1 MEPRK
6 VTLNMR
12 KTLALAVAAVALTG
26 CGMLPGQFA
35 GGGGEEKQQA
45 TAGQESAQP
54 TPELQQSAPQ
64 SAVPQDLQ
72 QSAAPQ
78 ADQVIATRE
87 TKVASGDG
95 GVARADVTALKRQGR
110 TVTLNW
116 TVTAVDGKVNM
127 HNGMGGAPL
136 DFSVSGVSL
145 IDPVNAKRYRVARN
159 GTGSD
164 AECVCSD
171 TQGEFLKAG
180 QTVTLYALFAA
191 PPADVTKVNIEMPMI
206 GVFTDVPIS

>member
-1 MEPRK
+1 
-6 VTLNMR
+6 MR
-12 KTLALAVAAVALTG
+12 KTLTLAVAAVALTG
-26 CGMLPGQFA
+26 CGMLPGQFG
-35 GGGGEEKQQA
+35 GGGGEEKQQT
-45 TAGQESAQP
+45 TAQEQP
-54 TPELQQSAPQ
+54 TKEQPTQRRTTSDEP
-64 SAVPQDLQ
+64 Q

-87 TKVASGDG
+87 AKVASGDG
-95 GVARADVTALKRQGR
+95 GTARADVTALKRQGK

-116 TVTAVDGKVNM
+116 TITVVDGEVNI
-127 HNGMGGAPL
+127 HNGMGSATL
-136 DFSVSGVSL
+136 DYSVSGVSL

-164 AECVCSD
+164 AQCVCSD
-171 TQGEFLKAG
+171 TQGNFLKKG

-206 GVFTDVPIS
+206 GVLTDVPIS

>member
-45 TAGQESAQP
+45 TARQESAQP
-54 TPELQQSAPQ
+54 TQEPLQTAPQ
-64 SAVPQDLQ
+64 SAAP

-159 GTGSD
+159 GTESN

>member
-1 MEPRK
+1 
-6 VTLNMR
+6 MR
-12 KTLALAVAAVALTG
+12 KTLTLAVAAVALTG
-26 CGMLPGQFA
+26 CGMLPGQLGG
-35 GGGGEEKQQA
+35 GGGGEEKQQ
-45 TAGQESAQP
+45 TAVQVQPTEAQP
-54 TPELQQSAPQ
+54 TQRQTTSDEP
-64 SAVPQDLQ
+64 Q

-78 ADQVIATRE
+78 PDQVIATRE

-95 GVARADVTALKRQGR
+95 GTARADVTALKRQGK

-116 TVTAVDGKVNM
+116 TVTVVDGKVNM
-127 HNGMGGAPL
+127 HNGMGTVPG
-136 DFSVSGVSL
+136 DYSVAGVSL

-171 TQGEFLKAG
+171 TQGEFLKKG

-191 PPADVTKVNIEMPMI
+191 PPADVTKINIEMPMI
-206 GVFTDVPIS
+206 GVLTDVPIS

>member
-1 MEPRK
+1 
-6 VTLNMR
+6 MR

-26 CGMLPGQFA
+26 CGMLPGQPG

-45 TAGQESAQP
+45 TAQQQP
-54 TPELQQSAPQ
+54 TTEQQPTQEQ
-64 SAVPQDLQ
+64 SGRPLE

-87 TKVASGDG
+87 TKVASGAAGAG
-95 GVARADVTALKRQGR
+95 GTARADVTVLKRQGK

-116 TVTAVDGKVNM
+116 TLTVVDGEVNM
-127 HNGMGGAPL
+127 HNGMGSATL
-136 DFSVSGVSL
+136 DYSVSGVSL
-145 IDPVNAKRYRVARN
+145 IDPLNAKRYRVARN

-164 AECVCSD
+164 AQCVCSD
-171 TQGEFLKAG
+171 TQGEFLKKG